1 MHTETHPQ
9 MFTAASFVI
18 TKVRDKIPV
27 NQGMSRSHGGLL
39 PSNQREK
46 VLSAQERGQIS

>member
-18 TKVRDKIPV
+18 TKVKDKIPV
-27 NQGMSRSHGGLL
+27 NQGMMKLSYHIHTVKYYTAIKK
-39 PSNQREK
+39 EK
-46 VLSAQERGQIS
+46 VLSA